1 MFAEVSGPQ
10 QSALPRGMAHSAL
23 GADLLGGQMRSTYV
37 LRHLV
42 AINLHSA
49 TEIQQL

>member
-10 QSALPRGMAHSAL
+10 QSALPRGMAHPAL
-23 GADLLGGQMRSTYV
+23 GADLLGGQMRSTYD

-42 AINLHSA
+42 TINLCSA
-49 TEIQQL
+49 TETQQL